1 MAHEIDFSTGAPA
14 IAYVGTAPWHGYGE
28 KLEMGQ
34 PIEAWLTAAR
44 LEWELK
50 RLPVQYIVGGELKAM
65 DNRFVLIRS
74 DTEEALSVVSGD
86 YHVVQPR
93 EILEFYRTLVHQYG
107 YSLETAGALNGGRKV
122 WALAK
127 TGIDGNVGEDGQ
139 DRLAAY
145 LLLATSCD
153 KTLATTVAFTSIR
166 VVCQNT
172 LSFAANDVKFNKRL
186 HLKVPHNRRFDAERI
201 NDAGLADCPCDAN
214 VEVRRIDDVVLNLAV
229 NLRTDIA
236 QVARIDCSEVSEL
249 GNAQIRVV
257 RRLGQKFVAF
267 RDSFSAFH
275 LGDLAKSFLYPP
287 LTALGEDGL
296 EVAFEEGA
304 GVLEVLFGVGFGSG
318 NDLERFVE
326 QADDTLLFVERR
338 DENRKF
344 LKTCRREVWLRC
356 SISKLPNHLGAQVA
370 LKVGE
375 HKVIQECVT
384 WPDDDQ
390 R

>member
-1 MAHEIDFSTGAPA
+1 MAHEIAFSTGAPA
-14 IAYVGTAPWHGYGE
+14 IAYVGKTPWHGCGE
-28 KLEMGQ
+28 KLEVGQ

-50 RLPVQYIVGGELKAM
+50 RLPVQYLVAGELKAM

-93 EILEFYRTLVHQYG
+93 EILEFYRTLVHQHG

-201 NDAGLADCPCDAN
+201 KTRLGLMDLAWSGFIKQVQRMAKRQLNADAASQFFADVLRQNDSTPLSSKAVHEQEAVTALFGSAPGQQLSTAKGT
-214 VEVRRIDDVVLNLAV
+214 VWGAV
-229 NLRTDIA
+229 NAVTYYADHMRSGAD
-236 QVARIDCSEVSEL
+236 
-249 GNAQIRVV
+249 
-257 RRLGQKFVAF
+257 RL
-267 RDSFSAFH
+267 DSSWF
-275 LGDLAKSFLYPP
+275 
-287 LTALGEDGL
+287 
-296 EVAFEEGA
+296 GA
-304 GVLEVLFGVGFGSG
+304 G
-318 NDLERFVE
+318 
-326 QADDTLLFVERR
+326 A
-338 DENRKF
+338 
-344 LKTCRREVWLRC
+344 
-356 SISKLPNHLGAQVA
+356 A
-370 LKVGE
+370 LKDKAWATAVE
-375 HKVIQECVT
+375 LIA
-384 WPDDDQ
+384 
-390 R
+390 